1 MNKKLA
7 ALVFAVFG
15 AFMVEVSAA
24 GVAEFH
30 TAKGPDCAACHAD
43 GKPSSSNVSEAACQK
58 CHGEEP
64 AGKALEIDGKRVAN
78 IHKTYFDTFECLQC
92 HKGHSQSVIACAE
105 CHKGAQSIQ
114 VP

>member
-30 TAKGPDCAACHAD
+30 TAKGQDCAACHAD

-64 AGKALEIDGKRVAN
+64 AGKALEIEGKRAN
-78 IHKTYFDTFECLQC
+78 
-92 HKGHSQSVIACAE
+92 G
-105 CHKGAQSIQ
+105 
-114 VP
+114 